1 VYLPNRT
8 LCCVDFAF
16 GNVIINAQVRVHN
29 VAEAVALGNG
39 TGSGNVLILAPFLA
53 RTCGRNA
60 MKLRPHH
67 PPTLALFRT
76 SCKWMQRKWNEF
88 VRAAKTQPTSCNESC
103 EHFTNGLQL
112 MSADVSK
119 KNTIP
124 IYIYSIYVCQWKIY
138 KAMRKVWAVMG
149 SGRGSQSGNFRAVRN
164 INRGNLSL
172 WHYASVS
179 ACEAR
184 DFPSHGCVY
193 RIVEYPVKSKFLF
206 FEQSLT

>member
-1 VYLPNRT
+1 MIKSQLFSFSFLSVYLPNRT

-119 KNTIP
+119 KNTAS
-124 IYIYSIYVCQWKIY
+124 IYIVYMYASGKSIKLCVKCGRW
-138 KAMRKVWAVMG
+138 WAVG
-149 SGRGSQSGNFRAVRN
+149 VAVSQATFE
-164 INRGNLSL
+164 LSETSIGGTYRFDTMPVF
-172 WHYASVS
+172 WHVKP
-179 ACEAR
+179 EIFHR
-184 DFPSHGCVY
+184 TDVY
-193 RIVEYPVKSKFLF
+193 TE
-206 FEQSLT
+206 